1 MEGTACS
8 KRPKRAGVT
17 GGVILEMGTM
27 AYGPMDTRC
36 INYIYSYTVYDN
48 YDIRNIEMVVAISR
62 VS

>member
-27 AYGPMDTRC
+27 AYGPMDKM
-36 INYIYSYTVYDN
+36 YILYILVYMIITI
-48 YDIRNIEMVVAISR
+48 YVI
-62 VS
+62 